1 MYKILLATDGSEHS
15 LRAAK
20 EVLRLAVPM
29 QAEVTA
35 LSVVQETPVYV
46 GYDIPASPWITMEIM
61 DGLEDAAKKIL
72 GEIENLFEEKK
83 LTLKMKVGKG
93 HPADVICNF
102 AKEEDFDLI
111 VMGSRGLGGIKQ
123 LILGSVS
130 SSVVHCSEIPVMIVK

>member
-35 LSVVQETPVYV
+35 ISVMQETPVYM
-46 GYDIPASPWITMEIM
+46 GYDVPASPWITMEMM

-72 GEIENLFEEKK
+72 NGIEALFKEKEIPLKK
-83 LTLKMKVGKG
+83 SVGKG
-93 HPADVICNF
+93 QPADVICSA
-102 AKEEDFDLI
+102 AKEGNFDLI
-111 VMGSRGLGGIKQ
+111 VMGSRGLGGIRQ

-130 SSVVHCSEIPVMIVK
+130 SSVVHYSEIPVLIVK